1 MWLMA
6 LVCHDF
12 VYADAILSRK
22 WSFQEVHSLLA
33 SQLAILPGEL
43 SFVFSCGCHGTTHV
57 MHYLSTGGRDRQG
70 GAVIIMVPQGEREC
84 NPPDIGKIM
93 TYLSNI
99 PE

>member
-1 MWLMA
+1 MWSMA
-6 LVCHDF
+6 LLCHDF

-22 WSFQEVHSLLA
+22 WSFQEVRNLLA
-33 SQLAILPGEL
+33 SQVAVLSGEL
-43 SFVFSCGCHGTTHV
+43 SCVSCGCHGTAHV
-57 MHYLSTGGRDRQG
+57 IHCLSPGGRDRQG
-70 GAVIIMVPQGEREC
+70 GAIIVMVLQGEREC